1 MSLPSVANL
10 RHVRRYAS
18 SSLEPEGTER
28 LMRLVGEAPAH
39 YAFWTDIAVLHPSLQ
54 SSREMT
60 GMGDASGLSQSTEE
74 TGASQVSGFG
84 HRRARV
90 WFGRRLDRERLAGLM
105 ERFWRLRTIVQDQG
119 QHLHQHGRAYLPPAG
134 AATLRRDE
142 DQPPVRGKMVLL
154 RIRSVGRRLAE
165 IEIVMLRRGAG
176 EALARACRRDRAAS
190 T

>member
-1 MSLPSVANL
+1 MLLKFP
-10 RHVRRYAS
+10 
-18 SSLEPEGTER
+18 G
-28 LMRLVGEAPAH
+28 LVIGAL
-39 YAFWTDIAVLHPSLQ
+39 AF
-54 SSREMT
+54 
-60 GMGDASGLSQSTEE
+60 
-74 TGASQVSGFG
+74 GAAGG
-84 HRRARV
+84 
-90 WFGRRLDRERLAGLM
+90 LDRERLAGLM
-105 ERFWRLRTIVQDQG
+105 ERFWRLWTSVQDQG
-119 QHLHQHGRAYLPPAG
+119 QHLHQHGRAYLPRAG